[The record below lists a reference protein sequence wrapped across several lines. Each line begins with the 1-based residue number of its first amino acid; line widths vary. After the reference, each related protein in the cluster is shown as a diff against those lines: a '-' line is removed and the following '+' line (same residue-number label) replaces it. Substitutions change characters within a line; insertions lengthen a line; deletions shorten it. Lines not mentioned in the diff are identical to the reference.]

1 MVNKDKVRQIF
12 SIELLDDNA
21 QYFNH
26 YTDMIKCG
34 HPWNVVCELRKVSEN
49 AESDLDPYT
58 YEEILNIAKQ
68 HNERIVFDNGDY
80 LLTANDTI
88 IVLYQYC
95 DYEVYD
101 WTGDQL
107 KVGDK
112 VVWLSPN
119 DKEKRD
125 LRKEWS
131 IITIVSEKLIKIRD
145 NYGMTLFLT
154 PNELVKASNV
164 IHVDIVVK

>member
-34 HPWNVVCELRKVSEN
+34 HPWNVVCDLLKVSEN

-58 YEEILNIAKQ
+58 YEQILESAKQ
-68 HNERIVFDNGDY
+68 FNERIVFDNGEY

-88 IVLYQYC
+88 IVLYQYG
-95 DYEVYD
+95 DVDVYD
-101 WTGDQL
+101 WTGDKL
-107 KVGDK
+107 EI
-112 VVWLSPN
+112 N
-119 DKEKRD
+119 DEVEEVRKRKFD
-125 LRKEWS
+125 YFCEW
-131 IITIVSEKLIKIRD
+131 IDFVRNKHK
-145 NYGMTLFLT
+145 
-154 PNELVKASNV
+154 
-164 IHVDIVVK
+164 

>member
-12 SIELLDDNA
+12 SIEKLDDNA

-58 YEEILNIAKQ
+58 YEQILESAKQ
-68 HNERIVFDNGDY
+68 FNERIVFDNGDY

-88 IVLYQYC
+88 IVLYQYG
-95 DYEVYD
+95 DVDVYD
-101 WTGDQL
+101 WTGDKL
-107 KVGDK
+107 EINDEVI
-112 VVWLSPN
+112 WLDP
-119 DKEKRD
+119 DDDARD
-125 LRKEWS
+125 LRRVW
-131 IITIVSEKLIKIRD
+131 TIYDIVNEELVKIADDVSEAEVA
-145 NYGMTLFLT
+145 

-164 IHVDIVVK
+164 LHVDIIVK